1 MVTFSKEELN
11 YIASQTLPYLLEMA
25 RSSSLEIDDV
35 DIIDDYS
42 GITSMPAYDNGGGLK
57 RIVRVPL
64 SVFAKPAEDA
74 VAEVSDAIEQ
84 ALEATEKATQF
95 IEEAETLRN
104 DIAKALKDAQDSV
117 IIAQTALGNTNEKLE
132 GLDEKIEAAGSAA
145 DIATEAAT
153 HAQSVAEHPTYIG
166 SDYYVYQWDYS
177 KKSYVKSNTY
187 VKGENGET
195 PIFQQG
201 TTTTLNPSDSAEV
214 KVTQTGTSTDGSP
227 IYRLD
232 FSIPKGEKGQNGSGS
247 GNVLVD
253 TSNLQS
259 SKTYLFK
266 PKQNGSAE
274 GTFVEYEIPDIDTS
288 TLVTDSELTEALKSK
303 QDSISD
309 LDSIRSGASKG
320 ATAVQPSSLHKVA
333 TSGSY
338 NDLTNKPTIPAEQV
352 NADWNATSGKA
363 RILNKPTIPSAV
375 TESTV
380 SGWGFTKNTGTYSKP
395 STGIPKN
402 DLASSV
408 QTSLGKADTALQSHQ
423 DISGKQ
429 DKIAIVNH
437 GTRDTTFTLTP
448 NVLHVWGAVT
458 KLTITLGTANNA
470 TMDEFMFQFT
480 SGSTATTLS
489 LPEDINWVVTP
500 SINPNKVYQCS
511 IINNVGVIAAANLG

>member
-95 IEEAETLRN
+95 VEEAETLRN
-104 DIAKALKDAQDSV
+104 DISKALKDAQDSV
-117 IIAQTALGNTNEKLE
+117 IIAQTALDNTNEKLE

-145 DIATEAAT
+145 DSATEAAT

-177 KKSYVKSNTY
+177 QKSYVKSSTY

-288 TLVTDSELTEALKSK
+288 TLVTDSELTEALKGK

-338 NDLTNKPTIPAEQV
+338 NDLN
-352 NADWNATSGKA
+352 D
-363 RILNKPTIPSAV
+363 KPTIPSAV

-380 SGWGFTKNTGTYSKP
+380 SGWGFTKNTGTYLKP
-395 STGIPKN
+395 STGIPKG
-402 DLASSV
+402 DLAGSV

-429 DKIAIVNH
+429 DKIVIEDH
-437 GTRDTTFTLTP
+437 GTGDTTYSISP
-448 NVLHVWGAVT
+448 NVLHRWGTVPA
-458 KLTITLGTANNA
+458 LTLRLSPSA
-470 TMDEFMFQFT
+470 DETVASYYMVEFT
-480 SGSTATTLS
+480 SGATPT
-489 LPEDINWVVTP
+489 
-500 SINPNKVYQCS
+500 SISMPDSISWESDLTIEANKTYQIS
-511 IINNVGVIAAANLG
+511 ILNNCGVIGGF